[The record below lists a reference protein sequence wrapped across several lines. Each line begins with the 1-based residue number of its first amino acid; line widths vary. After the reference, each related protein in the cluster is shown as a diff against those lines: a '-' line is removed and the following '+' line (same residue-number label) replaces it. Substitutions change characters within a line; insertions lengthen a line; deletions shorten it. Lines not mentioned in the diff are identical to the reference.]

1 MGLQTTLQ
9 RAAKTAIDV
18 FDDFKSS
25 ASHTQKTS
33 ATYNPTTGVVGGT
46 STTYTLNGILTTT
59 VKERESGDAMLVER
73 PQFLVAGLNVSVVP
87 KTQEQLVINS
97 SDYNI
102 EKVELDPAGALYI
115 FHLEKV

>member
-9 RAAKTAIDV
+9 RAAKSAINV

-33 ATYNPTTGVVGGT
+33 ATYSPTTGAVGGT
-46 STTYTLNGILTTT
+46 ETTYTLNGILTTT

-73 PQFLVAGLNVSVVP
+73 PQFLVAGLDVSVVP
-87 KTQEQLVINS
+87 KTQEQLTINTNN
-97 SDYNI
+97 YNI